1 MTDKILVTYA
11 SRTGTT
17 AGVAEVIGRVLA
29 DGGAS
34 VDVRPMEAVTDL
46 SVYTA
51 VVAGSAI
58 QGAEWLPEALRF
70 MRGNRAELLSR
81 PFAAFTVCMT
91 LAMHDNRYQDE
102 VTKWLQPVCELVPP
116 VSEGY
121 FAGALD
127 ISKVPS
133 LKARL
138 NFRASVLLKVWSE
151 GDHRDWEAIAAWA
164 ESLRPL
170 LVRDFAVESG
180 A

>member
-1 MTDKILVTYA
+1 MDKILVTYA

-34 VDVRPMEAVTDL
+34 VDVRPMEVVTEL
-46 SVYTA
+46 SVYKA

-58 QGAEWLPEALRF
+58 QAAGWLPEALRF
-70 MRGNRAELLSR
+70 VQANRSQLLSR
-81 PFAAFTVCMT
+81 PFAAFLVCMT
-91 LAMHDNRYQDE
+91 LAMYDNRYEGE
-102 VTKWLQPVCELVPP
+102 VSKWLQPVRELVPP

-164 ESLRPL
+164 EGLRPL
-170 LVRDFAVESG
+170 LVRDFTSETG
-180 A
+180 E